1 MWKKFLS
8 INLPSGVPQLVIVSS
23 VDNVQRIFWVVFSLD
38 LTMIPSEWSN
48 YLTTVM
54 WKGFTYLAR
63 ALVPRIQGHSKKNI
77 LNSIWNVMFSF
88 RTFCILQCI
97 VFSVLYLKLMQVS
110 CVQCACLLSNRC
122 VECWQCIRHTWPEFV
137 GRYWTVSIGSL
148 NIPKRRNWMQ
158 SSLRIAFTL
167 SWLARCFK

>member
-1 MWKKFLS
+1 MWKKILS

-88 RTFCILQCI
+88 RTFCILQRI
-97 VFSVLYLKLMQVS
+97 VFSVLYLKLKFRVCSVHVCSQIIVLN
-110 CVQCACLLSNRC
+110 VGNVLGILA
-122 VECWQCIRHTWPEFV
+122 WPEFV